1 MHREPMLDDL
11 LEEPI
16 IRKMMV
22 ADGHSADDIRLLM
35 REAGARSPA
44 FTLMRNRALPQAG
57 CYKSQRSTSLHP
69 Y

>member
-22 ADGHSADDIRLLM
+22 ADGHSAEDIRLLM

-44 FTLMRNRALPQAG
+44 FTLMGRRAVPQVG
-57 CYKSQRSTSLHP
+57 CYKSQQSTSVHP